1 MNVLSPLFL
10 AKNKVLK
17 APEQSNVLYIN
28 PAFMIQNSLKETHQK
43 IKAYRVMSN
52 RETPNTVST
61 TLLDRLNKSSNE
73 GLITEATTI
82 AQELPPSLI
91 TALMKIAETCVIK
104 SNRVS
109 RDETPDFVQNCLLK
123 LLLQVE
129 RQRVVTNAS
138 NTQYFVLRQDGSPL
152 EIERWFGTAAANISI
167 DRYRRLKH
175 QVDGL
180 EVSDDIPSNKEDS
193 LSFVVPEPSMEL
205 EEELREQKIQEMAQY
220 CAHALNDCMDDT
232 WLSIAEDNYK
242 NFTLDFTHANTG
254 NTKGNAVA
262 NYCRVI
268 LEEKYN
274 NDGKKIM
281 NHDNVCQALGIIIR
295 PENISHKKKK
305 FEQLM
310 LKCIAN
316 KVDIKFNASAKELL
330 EDDSTGDR

>member
-10 AKNKVLK
+10 AKNKASK
-17 APEQSNVLYIN
+17 ISEQSNVLYIN
-28 PAFMIQNSLKETHQK
+28 PAFMIQNSLKNTNQK

-52 RETPNTVST
+52 GETPNTVST
-61 TLLDRLNKSSNE
+61 ALMDRLQKPSDNSLTTK
-73 GLITEATTI
+73 ATTTV
-82 AQELPPSLI
+82 QDLPQSLI
-91 TALMKIAETCVIK
+91 ITLMKIAETCVIK

-129 RQRVVTNAS
+129 RQRVVANPS
-138 NTQYFVLRQDGSPL
+138 KTQYFVLRQDGTPL
-152 EIERWFGTAAANISI
+152 EIERWFGTAATNISI

-175 QVDGL
+175 QADGL
-180 EVSDDIPSNKEDS
+180 EVSDDIPKNQEDS
-193 LSFVVPEPSMEL
+193 ISFIIPEPSMAL
-205 EEELREQKIQEMAQY
+205 EEQLKEQKIQEMAQY

-232 WLSIAEDNYK
+232 WLAIAEDNYK
-242 NFTLDFTHANTG
+242 NFTLEFTHATAR
-254 NTKGNAVA
+254 NTKGTAVA
-262 NYCRVI
+262 NYCRII

-281 NHDNVCQALGIIIR
+281 SHDNTCQTLGIIIR

-310 LKCIAN
+310 LKCIAS
-316 KVDIKFNASAKELL
+316 KVDIEFNASAKELL
-330 EDDSTGDR
+330 EDNSTGDR